1 MKKFNLYSKLI
12 LGLSAF
18 AGASTI
24 TYAGIGPAPTPVPEP
39 SMLPLLAVGAVIMF
53 IVKKRKK

>member
-1 MKKFNLYSKLI
+1 MKKFNIYSKLI

-18 AGASTI
+18 AGASTL
-24 TYAGIGPAPTPVPEP
+24 TYAGLQPVSVPEP
-39 SMLPLLAVGAVIMF
+39 SMLPLLAVGAVVMF